1 MKNHNLKD
9 FLITL
14 IMNGFHISS
23 VNKITPNSTIVDAI
37 KHDTFGASIRYSFLH
52 SNEKITPQIE
62 QNVEINAAGLG
73 STPVFI
79 NDNYHSATY
88 KHHKIIDFYK
98 LMGGIVNTGLIL
110 VRNIE
115 EILQDL
121 GMNKLPQDLQ
131 GNPDELLETYVKEVL
146 QYLLDSPARR
156 YGSDR
161 LFESVPDGL
170 LIGRNNTPL
179 LFDAKAYEHGYKFS
193 ADDIKRFASY
203 VNDFNCRYETTLGKI
218 FSFIVVSG
226 EFKDSVDSI
235 NGRAENLYKLCRTNL
250 SCISS
255 KELGAIVNL
264 VRDNHSRRN
273 SVDWKDIFSK
283 RVITVDLVKKEL
295 ERSVKD
301 L

>member
-1 MKNHNLKD
+1 
-9 FLITL
+9 
-14 IMNGFHISS
+14 MNGFHISS
-23 VNKITPNSTIVDAI
+23 VNEITPNSTLVDVI

-52 SNEKITPQIE
+52 SNEAITPQIE
-62 QNVEINAAGLG
+62 QNVVINAAGLD

-79 NDNYHSATY
+79 NDNYHSETH
-88 KHHKIIDFYK
+88 KHHKTNDFYK
-98 LMGGIVNTGLIL
+98 LIGGIVNTGLIL
-110 VRNIE
+110 VSNIE

-121 GMNKLPQDLQ
+121 GMNKLPLGLQ
-131 GNPDELLETYVKEVL
+131 GNPDELLETYIKEVL

-170 LIGRNNTPL
+170 LIGRDNTPL
-179 LFDAKAYEHGYKFS
+179 LFDAKSYEHGYKFCS
-193 ADDIKRFASY
+193 DDIKRFASY
-203 VNDFNCRYETTLGKI
+203 VNDFNGRYEMTLGKI
-218 FSFIVVSG
+218 YSFIVVSG

-235 NGRAENLYKLCRTNL
+235 NSRAENLYKLCSTNL